1 MTTRPIADRPV
12 VSILGDGAFLF
23 SLQELATARALNL
36 DLVNLV
42 FNDQAFGAIRTFQDR
57 VFGGRHVGAELANP
71 DFVRLGE
78 AFGVNAARVPPEG
91 VGRAVRE
98 ARERGGVWLIEVP
111 FAPAGSVNMAP
122 WLP

>member
-12 VSILGDGAFLF
+12 VSILGDGGFLF

-57 VFGGRHVGAELANP
+57 VFGGRHVGVALANP

-78 AFGVNAARVPPEG
+78 AFGVNAVRVPPEA

-98 ARERGGVWLIEVP
+98 AHERGGVWLIEVP
-111 FAPAGSVNMAP
+111 FAPEGSVNMVP
-122 WLP
+122 WMP